1 MVLVRVLR
9 GSRDRKA
16 HPKVKKADHTRV
28 ETAHAHRAVARVSCG
43 ISLDM
48 CFAGLQSWGGWN
60 LSPEHSVR
68 LVKAMAQCCHGSVLG
83 A

>member
-1 MVLVRVLR
+1 M
-9 GSRDRKA
+9 
-16 HPKVKKADHTRV
+16 KKGDHTRV
-28 ETAHAHRAVARVSCG
+28 ETAHAHRAARVSCG

-48 CFAGLQSWGGWN
+48 RVAGLQAWGGWS

-68 LVKAMAQCCHGSVLG
+68 LVKAMAWCCHGSVLG